1 MNVSHSASRFP
12 VNGTGLGLRRSFM
25 AEFMTESATISHA
38 LLPDFFEIAPENW
51 IGLGGRYARD
61 LRQMTERYAFV
72 CHGLSLSIGGPA
84 PLDVDLLKR
93 IREFLDTHQ
102 IRAYSEHLSYTGDQG
117 HLYDLLPIPMTRE
130 AVDYVAA
137 RVRQAQDILGR
148 RLVLENV
155 STYAAPGSEMP
166 EHEFVSEVLKA
177 ADCDLLLDVNNIVV
191 NSINHGFN
199 AREYLLAL
207 PAERISY
214 VHIAGHY
221 READDLRIDTHGDA
235 VCDDVWALLDQAYA
249 HFGVLPTLLE
259 RDFNIPPL
267 AELLSE
273 MQLIRRA
280 QTQAAS
286 HAA

>member
-25 AEFMTESATISHA
+25 AEFMTEPATISQT

-61 LRQMTERYAFV
+61 LRQMTERYDFV

-84 PLDVDLLKR
+84 PLDVALLKR
-93 IREFLDTHQ
+93 IREFIDTHQ

-155 STYAAPGSEMP
+155 STYAAPGSEMA
-166 EHEFVSEVLKA
+166 EHEFVSEVIKA
-177 ADCDLLLDVNNIVV
+177 ADCDLLLDVNNIMV

-199 AREYLLAL
+199 AHEYLLAL

-267 AELLSE
+267 TELLSE

-280 QTQAAS
+280 QTQAAN

>member
-1 MNVSHSASRFP
+1 
-12 VNGTGLGLRRSFM
+12 
-25 AEFMTESATISHA
+25 
-38 LLPDFFEIAPENW
+38 
-51 IGLGGRYARD
+51 
-61 LRQMTERYAFV
+61 
-72 CHGLSLSIGGPA
+72 
-84 PLDVDLLKR
+84 
-93 IREFLDTHQ
+93 
-102 IRAYSEHLSYTGDQG
+102 
-117 HLYDLLPIPMTRE
+117 MTRE

-148 RLVLENV
+148 RLILENV
-155 STYAAPGSEMP
+155 STYATPGSEMV

-177 ADCDLLLDVNNIVV
+177 ADCGLLLDVNNIFV

-267 AELLSE
+267 ADLLSE
-273 MQLIRRA
+273 MQLIRSA
-280 QTQAAS
+280 QTRAISRAA
-286 HAA
+286 